1 MKLFGLKSLYNA
13 LYHSKSAAQGVQKGG
28 KKFVLFE
35 KTDKLPISSFPENSW
50 AIPEGAATFKRV
62 RMGKASNPD
71 FNREIVSFYDKEN
84 RIIKQWQRGSDI
96 PNQMRVYTYDFGVT
110 KRRKGVKVRNITT
123 SKYLPLDEKFSTWKK
138 VSDET
143 QFVHRD
149 FDIRKEKCI
158 APKKVQISKTSY
170 DLNSDGIR
178 FSSVTTEYPMNY
190 GIEPKSAKKVLGV
203 DIEMRN
209 GIPYIVGTV
218 QTPNVNFPSKDKFLA
233 YRFLHGAEKQ
243 EALVR
248 YFIREKGL
256 EKANIPV
263 GTSKTKVSE
272 NAVACFKNMDGEIWF
287 KEPAR
292 YMSPA
297 DIAAHEAEHAYQYS
311 LDGRLKGHFNTTPYG
326 RKCYNLF
333 GPVPKNQV
341 EEAKAYK
348 EAARK
353 YPVLDPKEDLS
364 KNSEYMY
371 NYLEVKAREAGKK
384 AEIEYEKGRDA
395 ILDQFPYTPDHYYY
409 F

>member
-1 MKLFGLKSLYNA
+1 MR
-13 LYHSKSAAQGVQKGG
+13 HSKPATQTVQKAG

-35 KTDKLPISSFPENSW
+35 KTDKLPVSSFPENSW
-50 AIPEGAATFKRV
+50 AVPEGAETFRRV
-62 RMGKASNPD
+62 RMGKASNSD

-110 KRRKGVKVRNITT
+110 KGDKGVRVRNITT
-123 SKYLPLDEKFSTWKK
+123 SKYLPVDEKVSTWKK

-143 QFVHRD
+143 QFVHSD
-149 FDIRKEKCI
+149 FDIRKEECI
-158 APKKVQISKTSY
+158 VPKKVQISKTNY
-170 DLNSDGIR
+170 DLNSDGTK

-190 GIEPKSAKKVLGV
+190 GIEPKSEKKVLGV

-243 EALVR
+243 EALAR
-248 YFIREKGL
+248 YFIKEKGL
-256 EKANIPV
+256 EKANIPI

-272 NAVACFKNMDGEIWF
+272 NAVACFKNRDGEIWF
-287 KEPAR
+287 REPTW

-297 DIAAHEAEHAYQYS
+297 DIAAHEVEHAYQYS
-311 LDGRLKGHFNTTPYG
+311 LVGRFRARFNTTPYG
-326 RKCYNLF
+326 RKCYDLF
-333 GPVPKNQV
+333 GPVPQKQM
-341 EEAKAYK
+341 EEAKAYHD
-348 EAARK
+348 AARK
-353 YPVLDPKEDLS
+353 YPALDPKEDLS
-364 KNSEYMY
+364 KNSEYMD

-384 AEIEYEKGRDA
+384 AKIEYKKGRDV
-395 ILDQFPYTPDHYYY
+395 ILDQFPFTPNHYYY